1 MRRALITRRIRSK
14 PRPPQTRRPRLMQR
28 RTRANKNPGVRGHR
42 EARVRDRRD
51 DQARSSGDRR
61 GRESRAGS
69 NDENGLPAG
78 GRRTVRGRETSGGGD
93 HPRAGRGGADDHHHV
108 ALQHRSGGA
117 PVGQSLDLSA
127 AVSPEGAWT
136 VTQVTRRARAVV
148 EGGLLP
154 LWVRGEISGFKAWQS
169 GHWYFALR
177 DRSAQIRC
185 VMFQKDNRR
194 LPAPP
199 QDGMQVFLFAR
210 PTVWEEKG
218 EFRLTVVDLLSTE
231 AGGLWQLAF
240 EKAKAALAKDGLLDP
255 ARKRA
260 LPRYPLR
267 IAVVTSP
274 DGAALRDIIAVTARR
289 WPVAELL
296 VLPTR
301 VQGEGAE
308 QEICA
313 ALALLCRVEGLDVAI
328 IGRGGGSREDL
339 WTFNHERVARAV
351 AALPVPVIS
360 AVGHETDVTLCDLVA
375 DLRAPTPSAA
385 AEAATPDRDDVLV
398 ELAHLGARLARGLAG
413 RSGRVAERLDR
424 TFDRLTGTLERRL
437 ERLREARARLTA
449 AEAQVKQ
456 VLSDQA
462 GHLKVEDFDG

>member
-1 MRRALITRRIRSK
+1 
-14 PRPPQTRRPRLMQR
+14 
-28 RTRANKNPGVRGHR
+28 
-42 EARVRDRRD
+42 
-51 DQARSSGDRR
+51 
-61 GRESRAGS
+61 
-69 NDENGLPAG
+69 
-78 GRRTVRGRETSGGGD
+78 
-93 HPRAGRGGADDHHHV
+93 
-108 ALQHRSGGA
+108 
-117 PVGQSLDLSA
+117 VGQGLDLFA
-127 AVSPEGAWT
+127 AVSPDGAWT

-148 EGGLLP
+148 EAGLAP
-154 LWVRGEISGFKAWQS
+154 LWVRGEVSGFKAWQS
-169 GHWYFALR
+169 GHWYFGLR
-177 DRSAQIRC
+177 DRGAQIRC

-199 QDGMQVFLFAR
+199 GDGMQVFAFAR

-255 ARKRA
+255 ARRRP
-260 LPRYPLR
+260 LPPYPRR

-274 DGAALRDIIAVTARR
+274 DGAALRDIIAVAARR

-296 VLPTR
+296 VFPTR

-308 QEICA
+308 DEICA
-313 ALALLCRVEGLDVAI
+313 ALALVCRLEGLDLAI

-351 AALPVPVIS
+351 AALPVPVIC

-385 AEAATPDRDDVLV
+385 AEAATPDRGDVLLV
-398 ELAHLGARLARGLAG
+398 LDQLGARLARGLAA

-424 TFDRLTGTLERRL
+424 TSDRLTGALERRL
-437 ERLREARARLTA
+437 ERHRHELAGLAGRLDALSPLRILERGYALARDAQGRVLKRVAQFPRGLAFRLRVTDGEVAARAG
-449 AEAQVKQ
+449 E
-456 VLSDQA
+456 S
-462 GHLKVEDFDG
+462 

>member
-1 MRRALITRRIRSK
+1 M
-14 PRPPQTRRPRLMQR
+14 
-28 RTRANKNPGVRGHR
+28 
-42 EARVRDRRD
+42 
-51 DQARSSGDRR
+51 
-61 GRESRAGS
+61 
-69 NDENGLPAG
+69 
-78 GRRTVRGRETSGGGD
+78 
-93 HPRAGRGGADDHHHV
+93 
-108 ALQHRSGGA
+108 
-117 PVGQSLDLSA
+117 GQGLDLFA
-127 AVSPEGAWT
+127 AVSPDGAWT

-148 EGGLLP
+148 EAGLAP
-154 LWVRGEISGFKAWQS
+154 LWVRGEVSGFKAWQS
-169 GHWYFALR
+169 GHWYFGLR
-177 DRSAQIRC
+177 DRGAQIRC

-199 QDGMQVFLFAR
+199 GDGMQVFAFAR

-255 ARKRA
+255 ARRRP
-260 LPRYPLR
+260 LPPYPRR

-274 DGAALRDIIAVTARR
+274 DGAALRDIIAVAARR

-296 VLPTR
+296 VFPTR

-308 QEICA
+308 DEICA
-313 ALALLCRVEGLDVAI
+313 ALALVCRLEGLDLAI

-351 AALPVPVIS
+351 AALPVPVIC

-385 AEAATPDRDDVLV
+385 AEAATPDRGDVLLV
-398 ELAHLGARLARGLAG
+398 LDQLGARLARGLAA

-424 TFDRLTGTLERRL
+424 TSDRLTGALERRL
-437 ERLREARARLTA
+437 ERHRHELAGLAGRLDALSPLRILERGYALARDAQGRVLKRVAQFPRGLAFRLRVTDGEVAARAG
-449 AEAQVKQ
+449 E
-456 VLSDQA
+456 S
-462 GHLKVEDFDG
+462 